1 MRRNRHATRIAVL
14 GGGLQGCCLAL
25 ALAQRGFRATI
36 FEREQGLLCRTLL
49 ASEGKIHLG
58 YVYAGDE
65 SLQTARTMIRGALAF
80 APFIARALESPS
92 AGLTISS
99 PFAYAVH
106 RTSFRSAAEMSGY
119 LQAVHDEL
127 LRQAAGRKEGYF
139 GIDLSSPPRAR
150 SASKL
155 DDEFDPRTI
164 AAVFDTV
171 EVAVRPKTLAEALR
185 LRIESDPSI
194 EVRTDFLVT
203 AVTGDNRGYRIEG
216 EADGDGV
223 PERYDHVVNA
233 LWAGRLAI
241 DRKRGLEPGRPWLH
255 RFKYGIQLGPR
266 PHVHLPSATVVLG
279 PFGDVVSY
287 GDGSVYLSWY
297 PTGMTALSAAETP
310 PDWPMRPEPLIRDRL
325 IRESVAGM
333 AGIVPALRSL
343 DAADLER
350 ATAIGGVIVAWGKTD
365 IDDPQSEL
373 HQRRDI
379 GIRSEGC
386 YHSIDPGKLTMVPYF
401 AELCAARIAGE

>member
-1 MRRNRHATRIAVL
+1 ML

-25 ALAQRGFRATI
+25 ALAQRGFRTTI

-49 ASEGKIHLG
+49 ASEGKVHLG

-65 SLQTARTMIRGALAF
+65 SLQTARTMIRGALTF
-80 APFIARALESPS
+80 APFIARVLESPS

-106 RTSFRSAAEMSGY
+106 RTSLRNTADMSGY
-119 LQAVHDEL
+119 LQAVHDEI
-127 LRQAAGRKEGYF
+127 LRQAAGQEGSYF
-139 GIDLSSPPRAR
+139 GIDLSPPPRER
-150 SASKL
+150 SAAKL
-155 DDEFDPRTI
+155 ADEFDPRTI

-171 EVAVRPKTLAEALR
+171 EVAVRTKTLAEALR
-185 LRIESDPSI
+185 LRIESDPLI
-194 EVRTDFLVT
+194 EIRTDFLVT
-203 AVTGDNRGYRIEG
+203 AVTGDSGGYRIEG
-216 EADGDGV
+216 KADGDGI
-223 PERYDHVVNA
+223 PGRYGHVVNA
-233 LWAGRLAI
+233 LWDGRLAI

-266 PHVHLPSATVVLG
+266 PRVHLPSATVVLG
-279 PFGDVVSY
+279 PFGDIVSY
-287 GDGSVYLSWY
+287 GDGSAYLSWY
-297 PTGMTALSAAETP
+297 PTGMTALSTAVTP
-310 PDWPMRPEPLIRDRL
+310 PDWPMHPEPELHDRL
-325 IRESVAGM
+325 ARESVAGM
-333 AGIVPALRSL
+333 ADIIPALRSL
-343 DAADLER
+343 DAADLEQ
-350 ATAIGGVIVAWGKTD
+350 AQAIGGVIVAWGKTD